1 MSSTFIAR
9 ISKGDRQTHLSR
21 RRFSAFT
28 LVELLVVIAVIGILI
43 ALMLPA
49 VQAARE
55 AARRMQCSNNL
66 KQIGLAMHNFESS
79 QGVLPPLENSYSP
92 LARMLPYYE
101 QASLRELFD
110 FTVKVS
116 SADCDSVRRA
126 IATPVA
132 LFLCPSDAETPVHQ
146 VTSTWSSSANLP
158 YAGSNYAINGSSGTG
173 TETANIDPF
182 CNPTDGICYTDA
194 KLRFANIKDGLSNT
208 VAFTESLRGPCDS
221 PSASSTPDLQLYA
234 ANLGLNGTSIIMAT
248 AAAAETGGFGAV
260 QPSVQSWTGTRLFNW
275 FKIDQSSGTVLMGRF
290 TPNSPI
296 PDLCA
301 RRLWVNAARSRHPG
315 GVNACFCDGS
325 VQFVQESIDRTTW
338 HALWTRAGGEI
349 TSGY

>member
-1 MSSTFIAR
+1 MRSTFIAH
-9 ISKGDRQTHLSR
+9 ISRGDRQTRPSR
-21 RRFSAFT
+21 CRFSAYT
-28 LVELLVVIAVIGILI
+28 LVELLVVIAIVGTLI
-43 ALMLPA
+43 ALLLAA

-55 AARRMQCSNNL
+55 AARRMQCANNL
-66 KQIGLAMHNFESS
+66 KQIGLAMQNFESA

-116 SADCDSVRRA
+116 SADCDSVRKA

-132 LFLCPSDAETPVHQ
+132 LFLCPSDTEPPVHY

-182 CNPTDGICYTDA
+182 CNATDGICYTNA
-194 KLRFANIKDGLSNT
+194 KLRFADIRDGLSNT
-208 VAFTESLRGPCDS
+208 LAFTESLRGPCNS
-221 PSASSTPDLQLYA
+221 PPASSTPDLQVYA
-234 ANLGLNGTSIIMAT
+234 ANLGLDGPSIIMAT

-260 QPSVQSWTGTRLFNW
+260 QPRVQSWTGTRLFNW
-275 FKIDQSSGTVLMGRF
+275 FKIDQSSGTILVGRF

-325 VQFVQESIDRTTW
+325 VRFVQESIDRATW
-338 HALWTRAGGEI
+338 HAIWTRAGGE
-349 TSGY
+349 